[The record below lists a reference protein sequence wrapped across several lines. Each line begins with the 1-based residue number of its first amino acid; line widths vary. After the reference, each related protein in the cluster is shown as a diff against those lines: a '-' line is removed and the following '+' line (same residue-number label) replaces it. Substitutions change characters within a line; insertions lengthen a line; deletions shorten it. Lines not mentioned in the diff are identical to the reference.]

1 MDKMTHEIHKNLNP
15 TKITNHM
22 VSAYMEN
29 NAHASFVLI
38 MYRFCILSV
47 SDASI
52 KDFADHPIG

>member
-1 MDKMTHEIHKNLNP
+1 MTHETHKNLNP

-22 VSAYMEN
+22 VSACN
-29 NAHASFVLI
+29 THASFVLI